1 MDYNNQDII
10 IARATPIGK
19 SALAIVRLSGLGL
32 KVAIRKII
40 NCKNLKPN
48 TVHLKKIN
56 STKGTHVIDSC
67 MVAYF
72 ESPKSFTGE
81 DMIEITCHG
90 NDVIVQKII
99 NEFIGSGVRIA
110 YPGEFSYRALKNG
123 KIDLIQAESIATKI
137 NQNTAAFAVALD
149 NIESGYTSE
158 QLKLLRKEILNILSI
173 IEHELDFNEE
183 EINHLSVDK
192 IKSTFIDI
200 IKKIRA
206 IINYSLDLE
215 KKESGYRVSLIGLP
229 NVGKSTL
236 FNRLVGK
243 DRAIV
248 TDIKGTTRD
257 IIESQLTYKGVPINL
272 YDTAGYRKTKDKIEK
287 IGVSKTIDCALTSDI
302 LVFIDDNDPVAQY
315 GEFSDAFSEINKIK
329 VVFVKSKCDLNGS
342 FKNDADYINLSSK
355 SDIGIESLLTNLLTT
370 IESLNNKYTFSS
382 VALCNARQIKLL
394 EEIESLFLVAL
405 KNLNLGLDMDIIA
418 SEIKDGA
425 NLFDEL
431 LGKMT
436 SDEVLNKIFTG
447 FCVGK

>member
-19 SALAIVRLSGLGL
+19 SALAIIRLSGLGL
-32 KVAIRKII
+32 KVAIKKII
-40 NCKNLKPN
+40 NSKNLKAN
-48 TVHLKKIN
+48 AVHLKKIK
-56 STKGTHVIDSC
+56 SIKGAHIIDSC

-90 NDVIVQKII
+90 NDVIVEKII
-99 NEFIGSGVRIA
+99 NEFIGLGVRIA

-123 KIDLIQAESIATKI
+123 KIDLIQAESIAAKI

-149 NIESGYTSE
+149 NIESGYTSK
-158 QLKLLRKEILNILSI
+158 QLNILRKEILDILSI

-183 EINHLSVDK
+183 EINHVSIDN
-192 IKSTFIDI
+192 IKSAFSVI
-200 IKKIRA
+200 IQKIRA

-215 KKESGYRVSLIGLP
+215 KKESGYKVSLVGLP

-257 IIESQLTYKGVPINL
+257 VIESQLIYKGVPINL
-272 YDTAGYRKTKDKIEK
+272 YDTAGYRKTKNKIEK
-287 IGVSKTIDCALTSDI
+287 IGVSKTIDCALGSDV
-302 LVFIDDNDPVAQY
+302 LVFIDDNDPLKQY
-315 GEFSDAFSEINKIK
+315 EEFKGVFSEINKIK
-329 VVFVKSKCDLNGS
+329 VVFVKSKCDLSGS
-342 FKNDADYINLSSK
+342 FQNTPDYIAISSK
-355 SDIGIESLLTNLLTT
+355 NNVGIENLLTNLLTT
-370 IESLNNKYTFSS
+370 IKSLNNKATFSN
-382 VALCNARQIKLL
+382 VALCNTRQIKLL
-394 EEIESLFLVAL
+394 EEIEGLFIAAL
-405 KNLNLGLDMDIIA
+405 KNFDLGLEMDIIA

-425 NLFDEL
+425 SLFEEL

-436 SDEVLNKIFTG
+436 SDEVLNKIFKG

>member
-19 SALAIVRLSGLGL
+19 SALAIIRLSGLGL

-149 NIESGYTSE
+149 NIESGYTSK
-158 QLKLLRKEILNILSI
+158 QLKLLRKEILDILSI

-183 EINHLSVDK
+183 EINHISINTVSYTHLTLPTIYSV
-192 IKSTFIDI
+192 
-200 IKKIRA
+200 
-206 IINYSLDLE
+206 
-215 KKESGYRVSLIGLP
+215 
-229 NVGKSTL
+229 
-236 FNRLVGK
+236 
-243 DRAIV
+243 
-248 TDIKGTTRD
+248 
-257 IIESQLTYKGVPINL
+257 
-272 YDTAGYRKTKDKIEK
+272 
-287 IGVSKTIDCALTSDI
+287 
-302 LVFIDDNDPVAQY
+302 
-315 GEFSDAFSEINKIK
+315 
-329 VVFVKSKCDLNGS
+329 
-342 FKNDADYINLSSK
+342 
-355 SDIGIESLLTNLLTT
+355 
-370 IESLNNKYTFSS
+370 
-382 VALCNARQIKLL
+382 
-394 EEIESLFLVAL
+394 
-405 KNLNLGLDMDIIA
+405 
-418 SEIKDGA
+418 
-425 NLFDEL
+425 
-431 LGKMT
+431 
-436 SDEVLNKIFTG
+436 
-447 FCVGK
+447 

>member
-19 SALAIVRLSGLGL
+19 SALAIIRLSGLGL
-32 KVAIRKII
+32 KVAIKKII
-40 NCKNLKPN
+40 NSKNLKAN
-48 TVHLKKIN
+48 AVHLKKIK
-56 STKGTHVIDSC
+56 SIKGAHIIDSC

-90 NDVIVQKII
+90 NDVIVEKII
-99 NEFIGSGVRIA
+99 NEFIGLGVRIA

-123 KIDLIQAESIATKI
+123 KIDLIQAESIAAKI

-149 NIESGYTSE
+149 NIESGYTSK
-158 QLKLLRKEILNILSI
+158 QLNILRKEILDILSI

-183 EINHLSVDK
+183 EINHVSIDN
-192 IKSTFIDI
+192 IKSTFSVI
-200 IKKIRA
+200 IQKIRA

-215 KKESGYRVSLIGLP
+215 KKESGYKVSLVGLP

-257 IIESQLTYKGVPINL
+257 VIESQLIYKGVPINL
-272 YDTAGYRKTKDKIEK
+272 YDTAGYRKTKNKIEK
-287 IGVSKTIDCALTSDI
+287 IGVSKTIDCALGSDV
-302 LVFIDDNDPVAQY
+302 LVFIDDNDPLKQY
-315 GEFSDAFSEINKIK
+315 GEFKGVFSEINKIK
-329 VVFVKSKCDLNGS
+329 VVFVKSKCDLSSS
-342 FKNDADYINLSSK
+342 FQNTPDYIALSSK
-355 SDIGIESLLTNLLTT
+355 NDVGIENLLTNLLTT
-370 IESLNNKYTFSS
+370 IKSLNNKATFSN
-382 VALCNARQIKLL
+382 VALCNTRQIKLL
-394 EEIESLFLVAL
+394 EEIEGLFIAAL
-405 KNLNLGLDMDIIA
+405 KNFDLGLEMDIIA

-425 NLFDEL
+425 SLFEEL

-436 SDEVLNKIFTG
+436 SDEVLNKIFKG

>member
-19 SALAIVRLSGLGL
+19 SALAIIRLSGLGL

-149 NIESGYTSE
+149 NIESGYTSK
-158 QLKLLRKEILNILSI
+158 QLKLLRKEILDILSI

-183 EINHLSVDK
+183 EINHLSIDK
-192 IKSTFIDI
+192 IKCTFIDI

-215 KKESGYRVSLIGLP
+215 KKESGYRVSLVGLP

-257 IIESQLTYKGVPINL
+257 VIESQLTYKGVPINL

-302 LVFIDDNDPVAQY
+302 LVFIDDNDPVTQY
-315 GEFSDAFSEINKIK
+315 GEFSGAFSEINKIK

-342 FKNDADYINLSSK
+342 FKNDADYRSISSK
-355 SDIGIESLLTNLLTT
+355 NDIGIEGLLTKLLTT
-370 IESLNNKYTFSS
+370 IKSVNNKDTFSS

-405 KNLNLGLDMDIIA
+405 KNFDLGLDMDIIA

>member
-19 SALAIVRLSGLGL
+19 SALAIIRLSGLGL

-40 NCKNLKPN
+40 NCKTLKPN

-90 NDVIVQKII
+90 NDVIVQKIV
-99 NEFIGSGVRIA
+99 NEFIDSGVRIA

-436 SDEVLNKIFTG
+436 SDEVLNKIFAG